1 MTHLV
6 EFNKE
11 EVFEYHQKERGK
23 ISIKVK
29 TPIANIKDLSLAYT
43 PGVAEVCL
51 RIQKNPESV
60 YQYTN
65 LENLVAIV
73 TNGTRI
79 LGLGDIGPH
88 AGLPVMEG
96 KSVLFKKFAGIDAF
110 PICLGIKDPIKMI
123 ETVKNLEHSF
133 SGINLE
139 DIRTPDCFEI
149 ESKLIKMMNIPV
161 FHDDQHGTAV
171 VLLAALI
178 NALKF
183 VGKKFKH
190 VKVAIAGA
198 GAAGTAI
205 AKILLRVGIEHVLIC
220 DSAGIIYEGREG
232 AINNYKEEL
241 ARLTNK
247 EKVGGS
253 LGGAVKGADVF
264 VGASIPNIVDSEMV
278 KSMNDDAIVFAL
290 ANPIPE
296 IMPEEAEKGGARIIG
311 TGRSDYPNQIN
322 NLMGFPGI
330 FRGALDVRAS
340 KINEEMKIAAAR
352 AIANLMTE
360 DALSEESI
368 IVNPLY
374 PNIVANVAF
383 CVAKAA
389 MKTKVAR
396 IILNDQEL
404 KRKIER
410 NILSI

>member
-6 EFNKE
+6 EFTKE
-11 EVFEYHQKERGK
+11 DVFNYHQKERGK

-51 RIQKNPESV
+51 KIQDDPESV
-60 YQYTN
+60 YRYTN
-65 LENLVAIV
+65 LENMVAVV

-96 KSVLFKKFAGIDAF
+96 KCVLFKKFAGIDAY
-110 PICLGIKDPIKMI
+110 PICLGTKDPIKMI

-139 DIRTPDCFEI
+139 DIRIPDCFII
-149 ESKLIKMMNIPV
+149 ENKLIKEMKIPV

-178 NALKF
+178 NALKL
-183 VGKKFKH
+183 VGKQFQQ

-205 AKILLRVGIEHVLIC
+205 AKILLRVGIKQILIC
-220 DSAGIIYEGREG
+220 DSQGIIYGGRKG
-232 AINNYKEEL
+232 TMDKYKEKL

-247 EKVGGS
+247 ERVVGS
-253 LGGAVKGADVF
+253 LKDAIKGADVF
-264 VGASIPNIVDSEMV
+264 IGASVPNIVDSKMV

-330 FRGALDVRAS
+330 FRGALDVRAL
-340 KINEEMKIAAAR
+340 KINEEMKIAASG

-360 DALSEESI
+360 DALSEESV
-368 IVNPLY
+368 IVNPLN
-374 PNIVANVAF
+374 PNIVSSVAF

-389 MKTKVAR
+389 MQTKVAR
-396 IILNDQEL
+396 IILKDEEL
-404 KRKIER
+404 KKKIEH
-410 NILSI
+410 NILSV